1 MNYIISKTTKQK
13 RRLIFYDG
21 ESFSYYDACADYHP
35 LLAMLLAMLLLAM
48 LLLHSY
54 GLTHVSY
61 LDAYLL
67 FAVLLVHLLTISYSF
82 VLYTASQSFL

>member
-35 LLAMLLAMLLLAM
+35 LLAMLLAMLL
-48 LLLHSY
+48 HSY
-54 GLTHVSY
+54 DLTHVSY

-82 VLYTASQSFL
+82 VLYAANHTFL